1 MGRVTRKGTSGTDG
15 TRRQRTAPKQGVEEV
30 VMAIQAS
37 PKLAGKARQEGQEE
51 QQEQQEGPIPQ
62 TKDAI
67 APSDVPPTAHTRRE
81 IGDAL
86 YGLNDVPQELK
97 LLAQHYFGRPIRMA
111 TPRENGG
118 PYRGRILNTE
128 RYLIQEVSARSVVF
142 HVKDRME
149 LVSDRLRWMDAN
161 QMLSGADVQIGYDG
175 DRPRVFPW
183 DRLRDQFERTVA
195 SLKMSAREI
204 GLSASLDSTLDQ
216 LQASSWIRIQQARA
230 GALAQSRQ
238 QTARDTT
245 PDSSREGPEAP

>member
-1 MGRVTRKGTSGTDG
+1 MGRVTGKGTSGTDG
-15 TRRQRTAPKQGVEEV
+15 TRRQRTAPKQGVEDV
-30 VMAIQAS
+30 VVAIQAS
-37 PKLAGKARQEGQEE
+37 PKLAGKAGQEE
-51 QQEQQEGPIPQ
+51 QQAQEGQEGQIQQ
-62 TKDAI
+62 TKDAT
-67 APSDVPPTAHTRRE
+67 AFADAPPTARTRRE

-86 YGLNDVPQELK
+86 YGLDDVPQELK

-118 PYRGRILNTE
+118 PYRGRILDTE

-175 DRPRVFPW
+175 DRPKVFPW
-183 DRLRDQFERTVA
+183 DRMRDQLERTVA
-195 SLKMSAREI
+195 SLKISAREI
-204 GLSASLDSTLDQ
+204 GLSASLDSTLDR
-216 LQASSWIRIQQARA
+216 LQANSWIRIRQARA

-245 PDSSREGPEAP
+245 PDPNREGPEAP